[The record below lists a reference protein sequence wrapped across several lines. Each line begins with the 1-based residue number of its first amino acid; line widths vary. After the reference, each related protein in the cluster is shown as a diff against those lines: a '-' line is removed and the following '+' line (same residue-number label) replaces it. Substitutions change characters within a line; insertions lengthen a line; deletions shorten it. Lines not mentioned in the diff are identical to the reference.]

1 MVMMMIL
8 IRKEANELCSKF
20 GSDVFMAGEIN
31 SKQDFD
37 VYYEVTIMM
46 VMKMAIVMMMM
57 VMITIAGEINRNK
70 N

>member
-1 MVMMMIL
+1 MIL

-37 VYYEVTIMM
+37 VYYEVTM
-46 VMKMAIVMMMM
+46 VMIKMAIVMMMM
-57 VMITIAGEINRNK
+57 VIITIAGEINRNK
-70 N
+70 K